1 MTQPTKALLYFAY
14 ATNLSKKRMQ
24 EHCPEAKPRFSAVL
38 PNYKLVFTGWSRD
51 WHGGKASLKPFRGEK
66 VRGAIYEITEAGLKL
81 LEKYEVGYARQ
92 NVTVFDEDNQ
102 PHQAVT
108 FIKTG
113 QLQDSLPSAEYA
125 AVIKQGY
132 RDWGIS

>member
-1 MTQPTKALLYFAY
+1 LTQPGKALLYFAY
-14 ATNLSKKRMQ
+14 ASNLNKQVIKQR
-24 EHCPEAKPRFSAVL
+24 CPEAKPRFTAVL
-38 PNYKLVFTGWSRD
+38 PNFRLIFTGWSRD
-51 WHGGKASLKPFRGEK
+51 WHGGKASLKPFRSDK
-66 VRGAIYEITEAGLKL
+66 VRGAIYEVTETGLKQ
-81 LEKYEVGYARQ
+81 LERYEVGYIRQ

-113 QLQDSLPSAEYA
+113 QLKETLPSKEYA

-132 RDWGIS
+132 RDWAIG

>member
-1 MTQPTKALLYFAY
+1 LTQPNKALLYFAY
-14 ATNLSKKRMQ
+14 ASNLNKHQMQ
-24 EHCPEAKPRFSAVL
+24 ERCPEAKPRFIAVL
-38 PNYKLVFTGWSRD
+38 PNYRLIFTGWSRD

-66 VRGAIYEITEAGLKL
+66 VRGAIYEVTETGLKQ
-81 LEKYEVGYARQ
+81 LEKYEVGYLRQ

-113 QLQDSLPSAEYA
+113 QLEETLPSKEYA

-132 RDWGIS
+132 RDWGIG